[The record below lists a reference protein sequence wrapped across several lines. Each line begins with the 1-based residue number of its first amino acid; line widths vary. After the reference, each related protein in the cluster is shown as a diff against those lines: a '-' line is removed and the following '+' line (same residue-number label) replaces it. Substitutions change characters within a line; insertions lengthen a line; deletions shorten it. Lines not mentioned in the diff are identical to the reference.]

1 MGMPNALGAVR
12 ARTALAL
19 MAPLALAGA
28 ALASTRVAGTV
39 GRDLIGAAPTRLGE
53 LVIVAV
59 AFAATAAFNRLR
71 IPTST
76 IQILVASVVGT
87 AVAASAGVQ
96 WGTIGK
102 LAVVWVLAPV
112 AAAALGFAGSK
123 ALGGS
128 RGGNVLDDG
137 RLGGALVAVG
147 CLASFTMGANDVSN
161 ASGALVG
168 ADVLGAHTAGLV
180 CGAGLAA
187 GVLITG
193 RPLLERVAFDIVDV
207 DRTTAAAAQLVQ
219 AAVVLVAVSFGL
231 FTSLNQAL
239 VGGMAGAATARG
251 REAVHTSTLLA
262 IARGWVT
269 GPPAAFGAS
278 LAVALLVRA
287 GGGSLAH

>member
-1 MGMPNALGAVR
+1 MGMPYALGAVR
-12 ARTALAL
+12 GRTALTL

-28 ALASTRVAGTV
+28 ALASTKVAGTV
-39 GRDLIGAAPTRLGE
+39 GHDLVDATPTRLGE
-53 LVIVAV
+53 LVVVSV

-96 WGTIGK
+96 WTTIGR
-102 LAVVWVLAPV
+102 LAIVWVTAPF
-112 AAAALGFAGSK
+112 AAAGLGFAGSK
-123 ALGGS
+123 ALSGI
-128 RGGNVLDDG
+128 RGGAAV
-137 RLGGALVAVG
+137 GGVLVAVG

-168 ADVLGAHTAGLV
+168 AHVLGAHIAGLV

-193 RPLLERVAFDIVDV
+193 RPLLDRVAFDIVEV
-207 DRTTAAAAQLVQ
+207 DRTTAVAAQLVQ
-219 AAVVLVAVSFGL
+219 ATVVLVAVSFGL

-239 VGGMAGAATARG
+239 VGGMAGAAGARG
-251 REAVHTSTLLA
+251 REAVHTSTLLT

-269 GPPAAFGAS
+269 GPPAAFVGS
-278 LAVALLVRA
+278 LAVALAVRA
-287 GGGSLAH
+287 GGGALAH

>member
-1 MGMPNALGAVR
+1 MGMPYALGAVR

-28 ALASTRVAGTV
+28 ALASASVAGTV
-39 GRDLIGAAPTRLGE
+39 GRDLIDAAPTRLGE

-102 LAVVWVLAPV
+102 LAVVWVLAPL
-112 AAAALGFAGSK
+112 AAAVLGFAGSK
-123 ALGGS
+123 ALAGIRGGS
-128 RGGNVLDDG
+128 F
-137 RLGGALVAVG
+137 LGGSLVAVG

-168 ADVLGAHTAGLV
+168 ADVLGAHAAGLV

-251 REAVHTSTLLA
+251 REAVHSSTLLA

>member
-1 MGMPNALGAVR
+1 MGMPYALGAVG

-28 ALASTRVAGTV
+28 ALASSKVAGTV
-39 GRDLIGAAPTRLGE
+39 GRHLIGATPTRLGE

-59 AFAATAAFNRLR
+59 ALAATGAFNRLR

-102 LAVVWVLAPV
+102 LAIVWVAAPF
-112 AAAALGFAGSK
+112 AAAALGFAGAK
-123 ALGGS
+123 VLAGIHGGTLLGGS
-128 RGGNVLDDG
+128 L
-137 RLGGALVAVG
+137 LAVG
-147 CLASFTMGANDVSN
+147 CLVSFTMGANDVSN

-168 ADVLGAHTAGLV
+168 AHVFGAHVAGLV
-180 CGAGLAA
+180 CGAGIAA

-193 RPLLERVAFDIVDV
+193 RPLLDRVAFDIVEV

-239 VGGMAGAATARG
+239 VGGMAGAAGARG
-251 REAVHTSTLLA
+251 REAVHRATLLS

-269 GPPAAFGAS
+269 GPPAAFATS
-278 LAVALLVRA
+278 LGVALLVRA
-287 GGGSLAH
+287 GGGTLAH

>member
-1 MGMPNALGAVR
+1 MGMPYALSAVR

-28 ALASTRVAGTV
+28 ALASTKVAGTV
-39 GRDLIGAAPTRLGE
+39 GRNLIGATPTRLGE
-53 LVIVAV
+53 LVVVAV

-87 AVAASAGVQ
+87 AVAASAGVR
-96 WGTIGK
+96 WETIGK
-102 LAVVWVLAPV
+102 LALVWVLAPF

-123 ALGGS
+123 ALAGIGGGS
-128 RGGNVLDDG
+128 S
-137 RLGGALVAVG
+137 LGGALVAVG

-168 ADVLGAHTAGLV
+168 ADVLGAHAAGLV

-207 DRTTAAAAQLVQ
+207 DRTTAAAAQFVQ

-269 GPPAAFGAS
+269 GPPAAFALS
-278 LAVALLVRA
+278 LGVALLVRA